1 MATERRWQ
9 KLLLG
14 ALATAL
20 LVILYRIWP
29 TAAPSATPAPAS
41 NTQASNAVRTQQ
53 QQQQQPPPPRAAAS
67 SSVLTPDVH
76 LGALNDERPKPG
88 ATDRNLF
95 RFKPK
100 AAPPPPTPTPVRP
113 EPTAPIAPVAS
124 GPLAPP
130 PPPIAL
136 KFLG

>member
-41 NTQASNAVRTQQ
+41 NTQASNAVRAQQ
-53 QQQQQPPPPRAAAS
+53 QQQQRAAAS
-67 SSVLTPDVH
+67 ASALTPDVH
-76 LGALNDERPKPG
+76 LGALNDERPRPG

-113 EPTAPIAPVAS
+113 DPAAP
-124 GPLAPP
+124 
-130 PPPIAL
+130 
-136 KFLG
+136 